1 MLHSVVI
8 PVYNSAQSIG
18 KIVERL
24 LSTFEQIAQSV
35 EIVLVDD
42 CSLDDSWKVLLA
54 LKQKHLT
61 KIKLIKL
68 SKNFGQHQAIFCGLQ
83 HTTGDLIITLDD
95 DGQNPP
101 EEIPHLLKKI
111 KTDGADLCYGVYEK
125 KQHHL
130 FRNLSSRIVQ
140 IIFKSIFNN
149 KGDVTAFRCFTKQL
163 KDKITTTTQ
172 NNIYLDGLM
181 HWHTS
186 KVCYA
191 TVAHKNR
198 LYGNSNYSILKLL
211 KLAANLIFNF
221 TTLPLRLLV
230 FFGALSS
237 VISFA
242 LGLFY
247 IIRRFLKDD
256 APLGF
261 TPLMVSIFFLAS
273 ALMFGL
279 GVIGEY
285 LKRIYV
291 NQNSM
296 PAYSIDVIL
305 LD

>member
-8 PVYNSAQSIG
+8 PVYNSAKSIAN
-18 KIVERL
+18 IVERL
-24 LSTFEQIAQSV
+24 LHTFEQIKQSV
-35 EIVLVDD
+35 EIILIDD
-42 CSLDDSWKVLLA
+42 YSIDESWQVLLQ
-54 LKQKHLT
+54 LKVQHPT
-61 KIKLIKL
+61 QIKLIKL

-83 HTTGDLIITLDD
+83 YANGDFIITLDD

-101 EEIPHLLKKI
+101 EEIPHLIKKI
-111 KTDGADLCYGVYEK
+111 KTADIDLCYGVYNK
-125 KQHHL
+125 KQHHF
-130 FRNLSSRIVQ
+130 FRNFSSRIVQ
-140 IIFKSIFNN
+140 IIFRSIFKN

-163 KDKITTTTQ
+163 KDKITSTEQ
-172 NNIYLDGLM
+172 SNIYLDGLM

-186 KVCYA
+186 KVAY
-191 TVAHKNR
+191 VNVEHKNR

-230 FFGALSS
+230 LFGAISS
-237 VISFA
+237 ILSFA
-242 LGLFY
+242 LGFFY

-279 GVIGEY
+279 GIIGEY
-285 LKRIYV
+285 LKRIYCRQN
-291 NQNSM
+291 NQ
-296 PAYSIDVIL
+296 PAFSIDKVDI
-305 LD
+305 D